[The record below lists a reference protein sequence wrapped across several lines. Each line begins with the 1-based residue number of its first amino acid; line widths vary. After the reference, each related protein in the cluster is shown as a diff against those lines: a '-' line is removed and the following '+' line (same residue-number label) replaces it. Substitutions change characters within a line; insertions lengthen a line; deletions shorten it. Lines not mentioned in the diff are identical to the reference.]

1 MAEND
6 NWVALLKLSTVE
18 MDEVEAV
25 EVNGLK
31 LAVFHLEDGS
41 VHVTRNVCTHEF
53 ALLSEGWFEG
63 CEIECPLHAG
73 RFDVRTGEALCS
85 PLMENL
91 KTYAAKVE
99 DGVVFA
105 KLPIEARS

>member
-85 PLMENL
+85 PPNGKPQNL
-91 KTYAAKVE
+91 CCQGRGWRCFRQAP
-99 DGVVFA
+99 D
-105 KLPIEARS
+105 

>member
-1 MAEND
+1 MANGD
-6 NWVALLKLSTVE
+6 NWVALLNLSAVE
-18 MDEVEAV
+18 MDEMEAV
-25 EVNGLK
+25 EINGHK

-63 CEIECPLHAG
+63 CEVECPLHAG
-73 RFDVRTGEALCS
+73 RFDVRTGKALCS
-85 PLMENL
+85 PLKEDL
-91 KTYAAKVE
+91 KTFAAKIE

-105 KLPIEARS
+105 NLPIENGS